1 MKSKRVVLSLPR
13 NKGNEDKSPGGRK
26 PGIATVVQIRI
37 NGASRSDNGL
47 GGFQAN
53 FSIAINQDVDKS

>member
-13 NKGNEDKSPGGRK
+13 EKENEDKSPRERK
-26 PGIATVVQIRI
+26 PGILIVVQISI

-53 FSIAINQDVDKS
+53 FSIAINQDVDKL